1 MGVKILGCENS
12 ERERLT
18 RLLIGDFSN
27 TKIFTPLN
35 FHTFFNLAKGR
46 YRLEHCVV
54 RRPPPSRR
62 LAFQKSVSANEEKWV
77 WKF

>member
-1 MGVKILGCENS
+1 MGVEILRCENS

-54 RRPPPSRR
+54 R
-62 LAFQKSVSANEEKWV
+62 
-77 WKF
+77 